1 MFLQLNHQKLEIYK
15 LSKQFVLHCYKLTKK
30 FPIEEKYA
38 MSQQIRRAGLSV
50 HLNLAEGFS
59 RRSGVERKRFFEV
72 SRGSIIEI
80 DAALDIALEL
90 DYATLVEMDGL
101 GICGKDCFKMLSSLI
116 NKSTT

>member
-15 LSKQFVLHCYKLTKK
+15 LSKQFVIHCYKLTKK

-38 MSQQIRRAGLSV
+38 MSQQIRKAGLSV

-59 RRSGVERKRFFEV
+59 RKSGAERKRFFEV

-80 DAALDIALEL
+80 DTALDIA
-90 DYATLVEMDGL
+90 
-101 GICGKDCFKMLSSLI
+101 SSLGYCSETQLEDCGQLI
-116 NKSTT
+116 IKTFKLLSGMVAGRT